1 MRTLGR
7 ICVTPVKGM
16 ALHHPDDVLLGPSGI
31 AENRRF
37 YFVDAFGELFSG
49 SDDGRLVQ
57 VVPRYDPSAEHLAL
71 TFPDGTQVSGAADA
85 LSGTHRTNFY
95 GRPVAA
101 HEVDGEFGH
110 AVSAFIG
117 RDLTMLRC
125 DDDGAGADME
135 PLTLVS
141 YASVADLARHGRRD
155 DALDSRRFRI
165 NLELEGCEPYD
176 EDAWEGTRVQV
187 GDAVLRVGGQ
197 VPRCVVTTQSPDTG
211 VKDWNTLTQIAK
223 YRPRIQGDGGLPF
236 GVYARVEL
244 PARVRRGSSVV
255 PLG

>member
-16 ALHHPDDVLLGPSGI
+16 ALHHPADVLLGPTGI

-37 YFVDAFGELFSG
+37 YFVDRFAELFSG

-57 VVPRYDPSAEHLAL
+57 VVPDYDPSTEHLSL
-71 TFPDGTQVSGAADA
+71 RFPDGVHIDGNADVPGVA
-85 LSGTHRTNFY
+85 HLTDFY
-95 GRPVAA
+95 GRPVPA
-101 HEVDGEFGH
+101 HEVVGEFGR
-110 AVSAFIG
+110 AVSSFMG
-117 RDLTMLRC
+117 LDLTMLRC
-125 DDDGAGADME
+125 DQDGAGADVE

-141 YASVADLARHGRRD
+141 YASVADLARRGRRD
-155 DALDSRRFRI
+155 EALDSRRFRL

-187 GDAVLRVGGQ
+187 GDAVLRVLGQ

-211 VKDWNTLTQIAK
+211 IKDWNTLTQIAK
-223 YRPRIQGDGGLPF
+223 YRPRIKGDGGLPF
-236 GVYARVEL
+236 GMYARVESS
-244 PARVRRGSSVV
+244 ARVRRGSSVV

>member
-1 MRTLGR
+1 MRTLER

-16 ALHHPDDVLLGPSGI
+16 ALHHPADVTLGPAGI

-37 YFVDAFGELFSG
+37 FFVDEFGELFSG

-57 VVPRYDPSAEHLAL
+57 VVPRYDPSVEHLSL
-71 TFPDGTQVSGAADA
+71 TFPDGVEVSGSADA
-85 LSGTHRTNFY
+85 LGASQLTNFY
-95 GRPVAA
+95 GRPVPA
-101 HEVDGEFGH
+101 HEIEGDFAR
-110 AVSAFIG
+110 AVSAFLG

-125 DDDGAGADME
+125 DRDGAGADVE

-141 YASVADLARHGRRD
+141 RASVGDLARRGRRD
-155 DALDSRRFRI
+155 DELDSRRFRI

-176 EDAWEGTRVQV
+176 EDTWEGTRVQV

-197 VPRCVVTTQSPDTG
+197 IPRCVVTTQGPDTG
-211 VKDWNTLTQIAK
+211 VKDWDTLTQIAK
-223 YRPRIQGDGGLPF
+223 YRPRIKGDGGLPF
-236 GVYARVEL
+236 GVYARVEI
-244 PARVRRGSSVV
+244 PARVQRGSAVV